1 MIVGSHP
8 HVVQPLEKYH
18 DHWIAYSL
26 GNFIFDQQDYATH
39 HGLMLQVKVREKQI
53 TEVLPIPIKINS
65 SFQAALAPVADPLP
79 KLLLA
84 ERKPPVLPAP

>member
-1 MIVGSHP
+1 
-8 HVVQPLEKYH
+8 
-18 DHWIAYSL
+18 
-26 GNFIFDQQDYATH
+26 
-39 HGLMLQVKVREKQI
+39 MLQVKVREKQI